1 MGASIARAMLKDFA
15 RKCLYFSGALGLY
28 HRLRNADSLT
38 VVMFHR
44 TLRPDDPRWASCDP
58 DYTLGEDLFVASLV
72 FFRRH
77 YRVVSLQDVLR
88 ARRDGTGLP
97 PRALLISFD
106 DGWLDNVDYALP
118 ALRSAGLPAV
128 MFVAADAVGARQ
140 PFYQERI
147 VAAWRLGKL
156 SPEALAAS
164 VAEHAVQTPAG
175 ETPAVKTTGGGAAGI
190 DGLRSLIAQL
200 EAMPSTSRRAVLER
214 HADALDDGLQ
224 HMIDVD
230 DLAQLRAGGIELGL
244 HGKSHVAMTR
254 ADDLANELGGA
265 RAAMA
270 EMLSPQSPDE
280 GLASDAC
287 ATMSF
292 PHGAFDDSIAAQA
305 REAGYDL
312 LFTSVPVLNPVGAKP
327 SWLLGRTGYETDTVA
342 DTDGTFRPEWLAW
355 YLFRRDARRLA

>member
-58 DYTLGEDLFVASLV
+58 DYTLGEDLFVSSLD

-88 ARRDGTGLP
+88 ARREGAGLP

-156 SPEALAAS
+156 SSEALAAS
-164 VAEHAVQTPAG
+164 VAEHARETNVGEPAG
-175 ETPAVKTTGGGAAGI
+175 GVRAGI
-190 DGLRSLIAQL
+190 DGLRALIARL
-200 EAMPSTSRRAVLER
+200 ETMSSTSRRAVLER
-214 HADALDDGLQ
+214 HADALNDGLQ

-230 DLAQLRAGGIELGL
+230 DLARLRAGGVELGL

-270 EMLSPQSPDE
+270 AMLSPQSPGE

-305 REAGYDL
+305 REAGYEL
-312 LFTSVPVLNPVGAKP
+312 LFTSVPVLNPVGGKP

-342 DTDGTFRPEWLAW
+342 DSNGTFRPEWLAW

>member
-58 DYTLGEDLFVASLV
+58 DYTLGEDLFVSSLA

-77 YRVVSLQDVLR
+77 YRVVSLEDVLR
-88 ARRDGTGLP
+88 ARRDGIGLP

-118 ALRSAGLPAV
+118 ALRNAGLPAV
-128 MFVAADAVGARQ
+128 MFVAADAVGAAQ

-156 SPEALAAS
+156 SLDALAAS
-164 VAEHAVQTPAG
+164 VAEHARETTAG
-175 ETPAVKTTGGGAAGI
+175 KMPGSVSAGI
-190 DGLRSLIAQL
+190 DGLRSLIARI
-200 EAMPSTSRRAVLER
+200 EAMPSASRRAVLER
-214 HADALDDGLQ
+214 HADALNDGLQ
-224 HMIDVD
+224 HMIGVD
-230 DLAQLRAGGIELGL
+230 DLARLRASGVELGL

-254 ADDLANELGGA
+254 ADDLANELDGA
-265 RAAMA
+265 RVAMA
-270 EMLSPQSPDE
+270 TMLSPQSPDE

-292 PHGAFDDSIAAQA
+292 PHGAFDESIAAQA
-305 REAGYDL
+305 REAGYEL

-327 SWLLGRTGYETDTVA
+327 SWLLGRTGYETNTVA
-342 DTDGTFRPEWLAW
+342 DANGAFRPEWLAW

>member
-58 DYTLGEDLFVASLV
+58 DYTLGEDLFAASLA

-77 YRVVSLQDVLR
+77 YRVVSLQEVLR

-140 PFYQERI
+140 PFYQEQV

-156 SPEALAAS
+156 SLEALAAS
-164 VAEHAVQTPAG
+164 VVEH
-175 ETPAVKTTGGGAAGI
+175 GGGGHGDVRTGVAE
-190 DGLRSLIAQL
+190 LRRLIARL
-200 EAMPSTSRRAVLER
+200 ETMPLASRRAVLER
-214 HADALDDGLQ
+214 HADVLDDGMR
-224 HMIDVD
+224 HMIDID
-230 DLAQLRAGGIELGL
+230 DLARLRAGGVELGL

-254 ADDLANELGGA
+254 AEDLANELGGA

-270 EMLSPQSPDE
+270 TMLSPPE

-292 PHGAFDDSIAAQA
+292 PHGAFDAGIAAQA
-305 REAGYDL
+305 REAGYEL
-312 LFTSVPVLNPVGAKP
+312 LFTSVPVLNPVGDGL

-342 DTDGTFRPEWLAW
+342 DRNGTFRPELLAW
-355 YLFRRDARRLA
+355 YLFRRDTRRLAP

>member
-1 MGASIARAMLKDFA
+1 MLKDFA

-58 DYTLGEDLFVASLV
+58 DYTLGEDLFVASLA

-77 YRVVSLQDVLR
+77 YRVVSLQEVLR

-118 ALRSAGLPAV
+118 ALRDAGLPAV

-140 PFYQERI
+140 PFYQEQI

-156 SPEALAAS
+156 SLEALAAS
-164 VAEHAVQTPAG
+164 VVEHSDGEHGDGEHGEARTGVAE
-175 ETPAVKTTGGGAAGI
+175 
-190 DGLRSLIAQL
+190 LRRLIAKL
-200 EAMPSTSRRAVLER
+200 ETMPPASRRAVLER
-214 HADALDDGLQ
+214 HADALNDGLQ
-224 HMIDVD
+224 HMIDID
-230 DLAQLRAGGIELGL
+230 DLARLRAGGIELGL

-254 ADDLANELGGA
+254 AENLANELGGA
-265 RAAMA
+265 REAMA
-270 EMLSPQSPDE
+270 TLLAPLSPNE

-292 PHGAFDDSIAAQA
+292 PHGAFDDGIAAQA
-305 REAGYDL
+305 REAGYEL
-312 LFTSVPVLNPVGAKP
+312 LFTSVPVLNPVGDKP

-342 DTDGTFRPEWLAW
+342 DRDGSFRPDLLAW
-355 YLFRRDARRLA
+355 YLFRRDTRRLAG

>member
-1 MGASIARAMLKDFA
+1 VGASIARAMLKDFA

-44 TLRPDDPRWASCDP
+44 TLRQDDPRWASCDP
-58 DYTLGEDLFVASLV
+58 DYTLGEDLFVSSLD

-88 ARRDGTGLP
+88 ARREGAGLP

-147 VAAWRLGKL
+147 VSAWRLGKL
-156 SPEALAAS
+156 SLEALAAS
-164 VAEHAVQTPAG
+164 VAEYSG
-175 ETPAVKTTGGGAAGI
+175 ETLDSVRAGI
-190 DGLRSLIAQL
+190 DGLRALIARL
-200 EAMPSTSRRAVLER
+200 ETMPSTSRRAVLER
-214 HADALDDGLQ
+214 HADALNDDLQ

-230 DLAQLRAGGIELGL
+230 DLARLRAGGVELGL

-270 EMLSPQSPDE
+270 AMLSPQSPDE

-292 PHGAFDDSIAAQA
+292 PHGAFDDAIAAQA
-305 REAGYDL
+305 RESGYEL
-312 LFTSVPVLNPVGAKP
+312 LFTSVPVLNPVGGKP
-327 SWLLGRTGYETDTVA
+327 SWLLGRTGYETDTIA
-342 DTDGTFRPEWLAW
+342 DANGTFRPEWLAW

>member
-1 MGASIARAMLKDFA
+1 MLKDFA

-58 DYTLGEDLFVASLV
+58 DYTLGEDLFVASLA

-77 YRVVSLQDVLR
+77 YRVVSLQEVLR

-118 ALRSAGLPAV
+118 ALRDAGLPAV

-140 PFYQERI
+140 PFYQEQI

-156 SPEALAAS
+156 SLEALAAS
-164 VAEHAVQTPAG
+164 VVEHSDGEHGDGEHGEARTGVAE
-175 ETPAVKTTGGGAAGI
+175 
-190 DGLRSLIAQL
+190 LRRLIAKL
-200 EAMPSTSRRAVLER
+200 ETMPPASRRAVLER
-214 HADALDDGLQ
+214 HADALNDGLQ
-224 HMIDVD
+224 HMIDID
-230 DLAQLRAGGIELGL
+230 DLARLRAGGIELGL

-254 ADDLANELGGA
+254 AENLANELGGA
-265 RAAMA
+265 REAMA
-270 EMLSPQSPDE
+270 TMLAPLSPNE

-292 PHGAFDDSIAAQA
+292 PHGAFDDGIAAQA
-305 REAGYDL
+305 REAGYEL
-312 LFTSVPVLNPVGAKP
+312 LFTSVPVLNPVGDKP

-342 DTDGTFRPEWLAW
+342 DRDGSFRPDLLAW
-355 YLFRRDARRLA
+355 YLFRRDTRRLAG

>member
-58 DYTLGEDLFVASLV
+58 DYTLGEDLFVSSLD

-147 VAAWRLGKL
+147 VAAWRLGTL

-164 VAEHAVQTPAG
+164 VAEHAGQTPAGQTPAG
-175 ETPAVKTTGGGAAGI
+175 ETPGGVAAGI
-190 DGLRSLIAQL
+190 DGLRSLIARL

-214 HADALDDGLQ
+214 HADALNDGLQ

-230 DLAQLRAGGIELGL
+230 DLARLRAGGIELGL

-270 EMLSPQSPDE
+270 TMLSPQSLDE

-292 PHGAFDDSIAAQA
+292 PHGAFDNSIAAQA
-305 REAGYDL
+305 REAGYEL

-342 DTDGTFRPEWLAW
+342 DTDGTFRPELLAW

>member
-58 DYTLGEDLFVASLV
+58 DYTLGEDLFVSSLA
-72 FFRRH
+72 FFERH

-88 ARRDGTGLP
+88 ARREGTGLP
-97 PRALLISFD
+97 RRALLISFD

-118 ALRSAGLPAV
+118 ALSSAGLPAV

-140 PFYQERI
+140 PFYQEQI

-156 SPEALAAS
+156 SLEALAAS
-164 VAEHAVQTPAG
+164 VAEYADEVR
-175 ETPAVKTTGGGAAGI
+175 GGDHAGI
-190 DGLRSLIAQL
+190 TGLRLLIAQL
-200 EAMPSTSRRAVLER
+200 EAMPPTSRHAVLER
-214 HADALDDGLQ
+214 HADALNDGLQ
-224 HMIDVD
+224 HMISVD
-230 DLAQLRAGGIELGL
+230 DLVRLRTGGVELGL

-254 ADDLANELGGA
+254 AEHLANELGGA

-270 EMLSPQSPDE
+270 TMLSPKSPDT

-292 PHGAFDDSIAAQA
+292 PHGAFDDAIAAQA
-305 REAGYDL
+305 REAGYEL
-312 LFTSVPVLNPVGAKP
+312 LFTSVPVLNPVAGKP

-342 DTDGTFRPEWLAW
+342 DRNGIFRPELLAW

>member
-28 HRLRNADSLT
+28 HQLRNADSLT

-44 TLRPDDPRWASCDP
+44 TLRPDDPRWGSCDP
-58 DYTLGEDLFVASLV
+58 DYTLGEDLFVSSLD
-72 FFRRH
+72 FFMRH
-77 YRVVSLQDVLR
+77 YHVVSLQDVLR

-156 SPEALAAS
+156 SLETLAAS
-164 VAEHAVQTPAG
+164 VAEHAR
-175 ETPAVKTTGGGAAGI
+175 ETPAIETPDGVRTGI

-200 EAMPSTSRRAVLER
+200 EAMPSTSRHAVLER
-214 HADALDDGLQ
+214 HADVLNDGLQ

-230 DLAQLRAGGIELGL
+230 DLARLRAGGVELGL

-270 EMLSPQSPDE
+270 AMLSPQLPGE

-292 PHGAFDDSIAAQA
+292 PHGAFDNLIAAQA
-305 REAGYDL
+305 REAGYEL

-327 SWLLGRTGYETDTVA
+327 SWLLGRTGYETDTIA
-342 DTDGTFRPEWLAW
+342 DTNGTFRPELLAW
-355 YLFRRDARRLA
+355 YLFRRAARRLA

>member
-44 TLRPDDPRWASCDP
+44 TLRRDDPRWASCDP
-58 DYTLGEDLFVASLV
+58 DYTLGEDLFVASLA

-97 PRALLISFD
+97 PRALLITFD

-140 PFYQERI
+140 PFYQEQI
-147 VAAWRLGKL
+147 VAAWRLGTL
-156 SPEALAAS
+156 SEEALAAS
-164 VAEHAVQTPAG
+164 VVEHSDEAHG
-175 ETPAVKTTGGGAAGI
+175 DKRSGRTGIA
-190 DGLRSLIAQL
+190 GLRRLIAQL
-200 EAMPSTSRRAVLER
+200 EIMPSASRRAVLEH
-214 HADALDDGLQ
+214 HADVLNDGVQ
-224 HMIDVD
+224 HMIDID
-230 DLAQLRAGGIELGL
+230 DLARLRAGGIELGL

-254 ADDLANELGGA
+254 AEDLANELGGA
-265 RAAMA
+265 RETMA
-270 EMLSPQSPDE
+270 TMLSPLSPNE

-292 PHGAFDDSIAAQA
+292 PHGAFDDGIAVQA
-305 REAGYDL
+305 REAGYEL
-312 LFTSVPVLNPVGAKP
+312 LFTSVPVLNPVGDQP

-342 DTDGTFRPEWLAW
+342 GADGAFRPDLLAW
-355 YLFRRDARRLA
+355 YLFRRDTRRLAG

>member
-1 MGASIARAMLKDFA
+1 MLKDFA

-58 DYTLGEDLFVASLV
+58 DYTLGQDLFAASLA

-118 ALRSAGLPAV
+118 ALRDAGLPAV

-140 PFYQERI
+140 PFYQEQI

-156 SPEALAAS
+156 SLEALAAS
-164 VAEHAVQTPAG
+164 VVEHAGGEHDGVRAG
-175 ETPAVKTTGGGAAGI
+175 VAE
-190 DGLRSLIAQL
+190 LRRLIARL
-200 EAMPSTSRRAVLER
+200 ETMPPASRRAVLER
-214 HADALDDGLQ
+214 HADVLNDGLQ
-224 HMIDVD
+224 HMIDID
-230 DLAQLRAGGIELGL
+230 DLARLRAGGIELGL

-254 ADDLANELGGA
+254 AEDLANELGGA
-265 RAAMA
+265 REAMA
-270 EMLSPQSPDE
+270 TMLAPPE

-292 PHGAFDDSIAAQA
+292 PHGAFDDAIAAQA
-305 REAGYDL
+305 REAGYEL
-312 LFTSVPVLNPVGAKP
+312 LFTSVPVLNPVGDKP

-342 DTDGTFRPEWLAW
+342 DRDGTFRPDLLAW
-355 YLFRRDARRLA
+355 YLFRRDTRRLAG

>member
-1 MGASIARAMLKDFA
+1 MLKDFA
-15 RKCLYFSGALGLY
+15 RKCLYSSGALALY

-44 TLRPDDPRWASCDP
+44 TLRQDDARWPSRDP
-58 DYTLGEDLFVASLV
+58 DYTLGEDLFAASLA

-77 YRVVSLQDVLR
+77 YRVVSLQEVLR

-97 PRALLISFD
+97 PRALLITFD

-118 ALRSAGLPAV
+118 ALRRAGLPAV

-156 SPEALAAS
+156 SEAALAAS
-164 VAEHAVQTPAG
+164 VAEHAGEEHGGERTAG
-175 ETPAVKTTGGGAAGI
+175 DGI
-190 DGLRSLIAQL
+190 AGLRRSIAQL
-200 EAMPSTSRRAVLER
+200 ERMPAAQRHAVLER
-214 HADALDDGLQ
+214 HAHALDDGLQ
-224 HMIDVD
+224 HMIDID
-230 DLAQLRAGGIELGL
+230 DLARLRAGGVELGL

-254 ADDLANELGGA
+254 AEDLGSELGGA
-265 RAAMA
+265 REAMAAM
-270 EMLSPQSPDE
+270 LGQPE

-292 PHGAFDDSIAAQA
+292 PHGAFDDGIAAQA
-305 REAGYDL
+305 REAGYEL
-312 LFTSVPVLNPVGAKP
+312 LFTSVPVLNPVGDKP

-342 DTDGTFRPEWLAW
+342 DRNGTFRPELLAW
-355 YLFRRDARRLA
+355 YLFRRDTRRLGT

>member
-58 DYTLGEDLFVASLV
+58 DYTLGEDLFVSSLD

-156 SPEALAAS
+156 SLETLAAS
-164 VAEHAVQTPAG
+164 MAEHANDEAHD
-175 ETPAVKTTGGGAAGI
+175 EASTGVAE
-190 DGLRSLIAQL
+190 LRRLIAKL
-200 EAMPSTSRRAVLER
+200 ETIPPESRRAVLER
-214 HADALDDGLQ
+214 HADALNDGLQ

-230 DLAQLRAGGIELGL
+230 DLARLRAGGVELGL

-265 RAAMA
+265 REAMA
-270 EMLSPQSPDE
+270 RMLVSPE

-292 PHGAFDDSIAAQA
+292 PHGAFDDVIAAQA
-305 REAGYDL
+305 REAGYEL
-312 LFTSVPVLNPVGAKP
+312 LFTSVPVLNPVAGKP
-327 SWLLGRTGYETDTVA
+327 SWLLGRTGYETDTIA
-342 DTDGTFRPEWLAW
+342 DRNGVFRPELLAW
-355 YLFRRDARRLA
+355 YLFRRDVRRLA

>member
-1 MGASIARAMLKDFA
+1 MLKDFA

-58 DYTLGEDLFVASLV
+58 DYTLGEDLFAASLA

-97 PRALLISFD
+97 PHALLISFD

-118 ALRSAGLPAV
+118 ALRDAGLPAV

-140 PFYQERI
+140 PFYQEQI

-156 SPEALAAS
+156 SLEALATSVVEYGGAGHGEARTG
-164 VAEHAVQTPAG
+164 VAE
-175 ETPAVKTTGGGAAGI
+175 
-190 DGLRSLIAQL
+190 LRRLIARL
-200 EAMPSTSRRAVLER
+200 ETMPSASRRAVLER
-214 HADALDDGLQ
+214 HADVLNDRLQ
-224 HMIDVD
+224 HMIDID
-230 DLAQLRAGGIELGL
+230 DLARLRAGGIELGL

-254 ADDLANELGGA
+254 AEDLADELGGA
-265 RAAMA
+265 REAMA
-270 EMLSPQSPDE
+270 TMLATPE

-292 PHGAFDDSIAAQA
+292 PHGAFDDGIAAQA
-305 REAGYDL
+305 REAGYEL
-312 LFTSVPVLNPVGAKP
+312 LFTSVPVLNPVGGKP

-342 DTDGTFRPEWLAW
+342 DRDGTFRPDLLAW
-355 YLFRRDARRLA
+355 YLFRRDTRRLAP

>member
-1 MGASIARAMLKDFA
+1 MGASIARAMLKDSV

-58 DYTLGEDLFVASLV
+58 DYTLGEDLFVSSLA
-72 FFRRH
+72 FFKRH
-77 YRVVSLQDVLR
+77 YRVVSLRDVLR

-156 SPEALAAS
+156 SLDALAAS
-164 VAEHAVQTPAG
+164 MAEHAG
-175 ETPAVKTTGGGAAGI
+175 ETPGGERVGI

-200 EAMPSTSRRAVLER
+200 ETMPPASRRAVFKR

-224 HMIDVD
+224 HMIDID
-230 DLAQLRAGGIELGL
+230 DLARLRAGGVELGL

-254 ADDLANELGGA
+254 AEDLANELGGA

-270 EMLSPQSPDE
+270 AMLSPQSPDE

-292 PHGAFDDSIAAQA
+292 PHGAFDDAIAAQA
-305 REAGYDL
+305 RDAGYAL
-312 LFTSVPVLNPVGAKP
+312 LFTSVPVLNPVGEKP
-327 SWLLGRTGYETDTVA
+327 SWLLGRMGYETDTVA
-342 DTDGTFRPEWLAW
+342 NRNGTFRPESLAW

>member
-1 MGASIARAMLKDFA
+1 MLKDFA

-58 DYTLGEDLFVASLV
+58 DYTLGQDLFAASLA

-118 ALRSAGLPAV
+118 ALRDAGLPAV

-140 PFYQERI
+140 PFYQEQI

-156 SPEALAAS
+156 SLEALAAS
-164 VAEHAVQTPAG
+164 VVEHAGGEHDGVRAG
-175 ETPAVKTTGGGAAGI
+175 VAE
-190 DGLRSLIAQL
+190 LRRLIARL
-200 EAMPSTSRRAVLER
+200 ETMPPASRRAVLER
-214 HADALDDGLQ
+214 HADVLNDGLQ
-224 HMIDVD
+224 HMIDID
-230 DLAQLRAGGIELGL
+230 DLARLRAGGIELGL

-254 ADDLANELGGA
+254 AEDLANELGGA
-265 RAAMA
+265 REAMA
-270 EMLSPQSPDE
+270 TMLAPPE

-305 REAGYDL
+305 REAGYEL
-312 LFTSVPVLNPVGAKP
+312 LFTSVPVLNPVGDKP
-327 SWLLGRTGYETDTVA
+327 SWLLGRTGYETDTIA
-342 DTDGTFRPEWLAW
+342 DRDGTFRPDLLAW
-355 YLFRRDARRLA
+355 YLFRRDTRRLAG

>member
-44 TLRPDDPRWASCDP
+44 TLRPSDPRWASCDP
-58 DYTLGEDLFVASLV
+58 DYTLCEDLFAASLA

-88 ARRDGTGLP
+88 ARRDGSGLP
-97 PRALLISFD
+97 SRALLISFD

-118 ALRSAGLPAV
+118 ALRAAGLPAV

-156 SPEALAAS
+156 SLEALAAS
-164 VAEHAVQTPAG
+164 VVEHSDG
-175 ETPAVKTTGGGAAGI
+175 EHGEARTGVA
-190 DGLRSLIAQL
+190 GLRRLIARL
-200 EAMPSTSRRAVLER
+200 ETMPSASRRAVLDR
-214 HADALDDGLQ
+214 HADVLDDRLQ
-224 HMIDVD
+224 HMIDID
-230 DLAQLRAGGIELGL
+230 DLARLRAGGIELGL

-254 ADDLANELGGA
+254 AEDLANELGGA
-265 RAAMA
+265 REAMA
-270 EMLSPQSPDE
+270 TMLATPE
-280 GLASDAC
+280 ALASDAC

-292 PHGAFDDSIAAQA
+292 PHGAFDDGIAAQA
-305 REAGYDL
+305 REAGYEL
-312 LFTSVPVLNPVGAKP
+312 LFTSVPVLNPVGDRP

-342 DTDGTFRPEWLAW
+342 DRNGTFRPELLAW
-355 YLFRRDARRLA
+355 YLFRRDARRLAG